1 MPIDALIG
9 LLISTLGGAAVGLE
23 RQWSGHAVGPAAR
36 FAGMRTFTMLGALGG
51 LSGWLWAMGVT
62 APAAILCV
70 GAVLIIAT
78 GYFVASRKDVDG
90 TTEVAALV
98 VVAAGVLA
106 GLDYTRVAS
115 GIFAGTTLLLVEKS
129 RLHALASRID
139 DIGLRSGVRF
149 AAMALIILPLLPEG
163 PYGTFGGV
171 KPRELWAL
179 VLFFSGLSFAG
190 YLARRMVGPGHGYLV
205 TGLLGG
211 MISSTNTTFTLARAS
226 SIERK
231 LELALAFGAVA
242 ANTMLYPRVL
252 LAASILN
259 PAVVAPLAPLLA
271 APAVVGVAVA
281 LAGIRM
287 SRSTD
292 APDEGA
298 ANPLQLRG
306 ALQMAA
312 LFQAVLMIVYV
323 VRGYWGTSGV
333 MVTAAVLGLTDVD
346 ALTIS
351 MSRDV
356 AQSVSAVLAATAI
369 AVGVLSN
376 TGMKLVLAAFLG
388 SGRFALITGGTLAAM
403 LAALAGALFLRWPQ

>member
-1 MPIDALIG
+1 MPTDALIG

-23 RQWSGHAVGPAAR
+23 RQWSGHAEGPAAR
-36 FAGMRTFTMLGALGG
+36 FGGMRTFTMLGALGG

-62 APAAILCV
+62 APAAILCT
-70 GAVLIIAT
+70 GAVLIVAI
-78 GYFVASRKDVDG
+78 GYLAASRKDVDG

-106 GLDYTRVAS
+106 GLDFIRVAS
-115 GIFAGTTLLLVEKS
+115 GIFAGTMLLLVEKS
-129 RLHALASRID
+129 RLHALARRID
-139 DIGLRSGVRF
+139 DVGLRSGVRF

-163 PYGTFGGV
+163 PYGPFGGV
-171 KPRELWAL
+171 RPRELWAL

-190 YLARRMVGPGHGYLV
+190 YVARRIAGPGHGYLA

-211 MISSTNTTFTLARAS
+211 LISSTNTTFTFARAS
-226 SIERK
+226 RTERK
-231 LELALAFGAVA
+231 LEIALAFGAVA

-252 LAASILN
+252 VAASILN
-259 PAVVAPLAPLLA
+259 PAVVGPLAMFLV
-271 APAVVGVAVA
+271 APAVIGIAVAVA
-281 LAGIRM
+281 GIR
-287 SRSTD
+287 RSGSID
-292 APDEGA
+292 APDEA
-298 ANPLQLRG
+298 TANPLQLRG

-312 LFQAVLMIVYV
+312 LFQAVLMIVHA
-323 VRGYWGTSGV
+323 VREYWGTSGV

-351 MSRDV
+351 MARDV
-356 AQSVSAVLAATAI
+356 AQSVSPVTAATAI

-388 SGRFALITGGTLAAM
+388 SRRFALVAGGSLAAM
-403 LAALAGALFLRWPQ
+403 LAALAGVLFLRSP